1 MTKSLFDY
9 ISTQSTVVI
18 RLKMVTTLNIF
29 RFLVVLKLVVAMIAA
44 AMLGI
49 DAGLNS
55 AAVILPSIIATGL
68 IAIAAWLKPLEKILG
83 ARFFPALLTA
93 AIVEQNTE
101 FIYLQI
107 VRPFQTI
114 LFGSVMSNLILE
126 TRRGE
131 MFFLVLV
138 LTVLAAWQYGYRG
151 ANASLLF
158 ASALHIAIS
167 VLAVAVGWVNN
178 LSLLFL
184 PLQIIL
190 LALITYIVAFLVE
203 QQRAQQRELETA
215 HRQLQQFAAMAEQLA
230 RSRERNRVAR
240 DLHDTLAHS
249 LTGLVVQL
257 QAARSL
263 LPQKPDDARAT
274 IAQAEKTARSGLDE
288 ARLAIR
294 DLRSSPIASLGLI
307 GALKQE
313 ISVFE
318 QEGAASVTL
327 AIAEP
332 LPPLRAEQEETLW
345 RVAQEALRNIARHAN
360 AQNVKIELG
369 VVDGAL
375 KFSIADDG
383 IGFDVRTLP
392 ENHFGVIGMRE
403 RVALI
408 GGQLCVES
416 APGQGTRVHCELPIT
431 NYAEG

>member
-9 ISTQSTVVI
+9 ISTQSKVVI
-18 RLKMVTTLNIF
+18 GLKMITTLNIF

-44 AMLGI
+44 AMLGV
-49 DAGLNS
+49 DAGINS

-158 ASALHIAIS
+158 ASVLHIAIS

-203 QQRAQQRELETA
+203 RQRAQQRELETA

-313 ISVFE
+313 ISLFE

-383 IGFDVRTLP
+383 VGFDPRTMP

-403 RVALI
+403 RVALL
-408 GGQLCVES
+408 GGQLRVES
-416 APGQGTRVHCELPIT
+416 APGQGTRVECCLVL
-431 NYAEG
+431 GD